1 METVKANLS
10 LSKVE
15 FKEKVKEINQR
26 FNSIG
31 DKIEE

>member
-1 METVKANLS
+1 MEIVKANLS

-26 FNSIG
+26 FNSIV

>member
-1 METVKANLS
+1 MEIVKANLS